1 MRNSTSGRPL
11 GFSGL
16 LFFIIGVVLMLAAER
31 PEFRARSGDGATE
44 QGRVVATLGQG
55 TTAVGSALLG
65 YRAVANLRRQARLP
79 QPGADER
86 PPRDPSG
93 DGGPDDGP
101 A

>member
-1 MRNSTSGRPL
+1 
-11 GFSGL
+11 
-16 LFFIIGVVLMLAAER
+16 MLAAER